1 LEALES
7 ALEIRPEQPSTE
19 RSLLIL
25 LSYVQ
30 IMCCATFDICFDY
43 GNINYQQL
51 MEKNQNYL
59 PSVSQMH
66 GKEMEMSRRLGSD
79 ISSNDMEWAL
89 YMNTW
94 KVCTCLSQV
103 WVNFSHLP
111 SLENPIYC
119 ALFFFFAYHCKFSIL
134 HFIHS
139 TWNALSTSKIL
150 SITWNA
156 QV

>member
-1 LEALES
+1 MQLVKVALHNGPQPGPFTYVVQCMYIVCLLGKTYSEGFSHMLTSSLRHLKSVESVQKDFLEALES

-89 YMNTW
+89 YMNT
-94 KVCTCLSQV
+94 
-103 WVNFSHLP
+103 
-111 SLENPIYC
+111 
-119 ALFFFFAYHCKFSIL
+119 
-134 HFIHS
+134 
-139 TWNALSTSKIL
+139 
-150 SITWNA
+150 
-156 QV
+156 